1 MKKNILIFCLIL
13 SSQCFGKILQVELN
27 KEKSPVEFEAKGNPS
42 LLTIK
47 GLKGKGSGTLNFS
60 DDSLSGNVL
69 VDLNDFDTDLDTRNE
84 HMKEKYLETG
94 KAGFNQAVLKINS
107 VSLPKGFPEKINK
120 IEKQTLEGILSLHG
134 KEKKI
139 NFLADMQKDGNEFS
153 GKVDFKIK
161 ISDFGIDVPSFA
173 GITIEDEVLVKA
185 QFKGTSSE
193 LMK

>member
-1 MKKNILIFCLIL
+1 MKKSLIIFFLIC
-13 SSQCFGKILQVELN
+13 SFQSFGKIIQVDLQ

-42 LLTIK
+42 LLSIK
-47 GLKGKGSGTLNFS
+47 GMKGKGAGTLKFA
-60 DDSLSGNVL
+60 DDILSGNVV

-94 KAGFNQAVLKINS
+94 KPGFNQAILKINS
-107 VSLPKGFPEKINK
+107 VSLPKGFPEKISK
-120 IEKQTLEGILSLHG
+120 IEKQSIEGTLSLHG

-139 NFLADMQKDGNEFS
+139 VCLADLQKDGNELT

-161 ISDFGIDVPSFA
+161 ISDYGIEVPSFA

-185 QFKGTSSE
+185 LFKGTASE
-193 LMK
+193 VIK

>member
-1 MKKNILIFCLIL
+1 MKKNILILCLII
-13 SSQCFGKILQVELN
+13 SSQCFGKIIQVELN
-27 KEKSPVEFEAKGNPS
+27 KDKSPVEFEAKGNPS

-47 GLKGKGSGTLNFS
+47 GVKGKGSGTLKFS
-60 DDSLSGNVL
+60 DDALSGSVL

-107 VSLPKGFPEKINK
+107 ATLPKGFPEKLNK
-120 IEKQTLEGILSLHG
+120 IEKQSLEGMLSLHG

-139 NFLADMQKDGNEFS
+139 IFLTDMQKEGNEFS

-161 ISDFGIDVPSFA
+161 ISDFGIEVPSFA
-173 GITIEDEVLVKA
+173 GITIEDEVQVTA

-193 LMK
+193 IIK